1 MKMIS
6 VSVVVPVRNEEGHI
20 AACLQSLMEQSYPA
34 ECYEVI
40 VVDGRSSDRSREI
53 AEKFAR
59 EFGNVQWVDNPAGTV
74 PVGMNIGIRRAS
86 GQIIVRA
93 DGHTIYPRN
102 YLENCV
108 KYLDETGADN
118 VGGPCRTIP
127 DNSSMSAH
135 LVAAILSNPFGVGAS
150 RFRTGNEQGVV
161 DTVPFGAFRRE
172 VFERV
177 GMFNEKLVRNQD
189 NELNAR
195 IRAAGGKI
203 YQTPALTTE
212 YHPVAGFRRL
222 LSQTFKNSQW
232 HIYSVTENARCMS
245 LRHFVPAMFVVALV
259 TVLFGA
265 PFYGPL
271 SLVLTLMLGAYLAA
285 GTYFSFRRSRQYR
298 LQIACVLPFAC
309 LGFHIVYGAGTLM
322 GLRYLFRAPASH
334 PIREGQPVR

>member
-1 MKMIS
+1 
-6 VSVVVPVRNEEGHI
+6 
-20 AACLQSLMEQSYPA
+20 MEQTYPA

-59 EFGNVQWVDNPAGTV
+59 EFGNVQRVDNPGGTV

-93 DGHTIYPRN
+93 DGHTTYPPN

-108 KYLDETGADN
+108 KCLDETGADN

-127 DNSSMSAH
+127 DNSTISAH
-135 LVAAILSNPFGVGAS
+135 LVAAILSNPFGVGGS
-150 RFRTGNEQGVV
+150 RFRTGNRQGVV

-189 NELNAR
+189 NEFNAR

-212 YHPVAGFRRL
+212 YHPVGGFRRML
-222 LSQTFKNSQW
+222 TQTFKTSQW
-232 HIYSVTENARCMS
+232 HIFSVTQNVRCMS
-245 LRHFVPAMFVVALV
+245 LRHFVPAIFVIALAGL
-259 TVLFGA
+259 LFA
-265 PFYGPL
+265 ALFSGPPRL
-271 SLVLTLMLGAYLAA
+271 ALMLILGTYLAA
-285 GTYFSFRRSRQYR
+285 GAYLSFQRSRLYG
-298 LQIACVLPFAC
+298 LQVACVLPLACFA
-309 LGFHIVYGAGTLM
+309 FHIVYGAGTLA
-322 GLRYLFRAPASH
+322 GLRYLFRAPASR
-334 PIREGQPVR
+334 PIREGQPVNQSQ